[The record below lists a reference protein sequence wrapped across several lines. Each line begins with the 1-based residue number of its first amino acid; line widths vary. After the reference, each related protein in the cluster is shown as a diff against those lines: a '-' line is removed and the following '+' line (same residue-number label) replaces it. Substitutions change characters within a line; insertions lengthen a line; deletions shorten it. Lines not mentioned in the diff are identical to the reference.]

1 MMLVQFIKGFEDE
14 QNKGSQKHWKAFSY
28 LFFSPQMFE
37 GKKKKKKKP
46 NSTLWE
52 LSMKSSPFR

>member
-37 GKKKKKKKP
+37 GKKKKKKRSQIQLFG
-46 NSTLWE
+46 N
-52 LSMKSSPFR
+52 